1 MHAALAVRLVG
12 PRRRKVWW
20 RKTVKVLRRVFLY
33 QPQSEAMMQA
43 ARNPLFLDTTRARVY
58 LVMLQIL
65 FVAILVVQRL
75 RTLPVTQLQGIL
87 LAVLAIL
94 MVALLVAP
102 RRLLTT
108 TWFIALLSLGDS
120 AVLLHTM
127 QHVSTIEP
135 WIICEFLLL
144 MVTVSYAPSVPKI
157 VVLSG
162 LVAGLYALSLYRL
175 GLFET
180 DHVLLLPV
188 LLCISLAFASKARIV
203 QAEIERITE
212 TDEQTRNRTM
222 TDALTGLPNRAQ
234 FLEHMARAI
243 QCSRADGNTQFAI
256 LFIDLDGFKPI
267 NDRLGHKA
275 GDAVL
280 RHTAKRFQACMRK
293 GDLVGRYGGDEF
305 TLLVHHVTGPADA
318 IRVAERV
325 LAKLKE
331 PIDVGEPVMVG
342 ASIGIALSTDL
353 HERPEDMIRDADGAM
368 YRAKAQ
374 GKNQY
379 VVSDQARDIPNVEL
393 KDRLKRVVRA
403 RW

>member
-1 MHAALAVRLVG
+1 MRDDHNP
-12 PRRRKVWW
+12 PR
-20 RKTVKVLRRVFLY
+20 TG
-33 QPQSEAMMQA
+33 
-43 ARNPLFLDTTRARVY
+43 TTRTRVY
-58 LVMLQIL
+58 LVTLQLL
-65 FVAILVVQRL
+65 FVAILGEQIL
-75 RTLPVTQLQGIL
+75 RTLPVTRLQGIL
-87 LAVLAIL
+87 LAVLSVL
-94 MVALLVAP
+94 TVTLLAVP
-102 RRLLTT
+102 RTQLGT

-120 AVLLHTM
+120 AVLLHMM
-127 QHVSTIEP
+127 QHVPTMEP
-135 WIICEFLLL
+135 WIMCEFLLL
-144 MVTVSYAPSVPKI
+144 MVMVSYAPSVPKI
-157 VVLSG
+157 VFLSG
-162 LVAGLYALSLYRL
+162 LVAGSYALSLYRL
-175 GLFET
+175 GLFGT
-180 DHVLLLPV
+180 DHVFLLPV
-188 LLCISLAFASKARIV
+188 LLCVTLAFVSKARIA

-212 TDEQTRNRTM
+212 TDEQARDKTM
-222 TDALTGLPNRAQ
+222 MDALTGLPNRAQ
-234 FLEHMARAI
+234 FLERVARAI
-243 QCSRADGNTQFAI
+243 QCGRADRDVQFAI

-293 GDLVGRYGGDEF
+293 GDIVGRYGGDEF
-305 TLLVHHVTGPADA
+305 TLLIHHVTGEADA

-342 ASIGIALSTDL
+342 ASIGIALSTNL
-353 HERPEDMIRDADGAM
+353 HERPEDLIRDADGAM

-379 VVSDQARDIPNVEL
+379 VLSDQAHDIPNEEL

>member
-1 MHAALAVRLVG
+1 
-12 PRRRKVWW
+12 
-20 RKTVKVLRRVFLY
+20 
-33 QPQSEAMMQA
+33 MMQA
-43 ARNPLFLDTTRARVY
+43 RHNPQHPDTTRARVY
-58 LVMLQIL
+58 LVTLQLL
-65 FVAILVVQRL
+65 FVAILGEQLL
-75 RTLPVTQLQGIL
+75 RTVPVTRLQGIPFAV
-87 LAVLAIL
+87 LAVLTL
-94 MVALLVAP
+94 TLLAAP
-102 RRLLTT
+102 RRWLTT
-108 TWFIALLSLGDS
+108 AWFIALLSLGDS

-127 QHVSTIEP
+127 QHVPTIEP
-135 WIICEFLLL
+135 WIMCEFLLL
-144 MVTVSYAPSVPKI
+144 MVAVSYAPSVPKI

-162 LVAGLYALSLYRL
+162 LVAGLYALALYRL
-175 GLFET
+175 GLFGT

-188 LLCISLAFASKARIV
+188 LLCVALAFAGKARIV

-212 TDEQTRNRTM
+212 TEEQARYKTM

-234 FLEHMARAI
+234 FLEQVASAI
-243 QCSRADGNTQFAI
+243 QSGRADRDFQFAI

-293 GDLVGRYGGDEF
+293 GDIVARYGGDEF
-305 TLLVHHVTGPADA
+305 TLLVNHVTGDADA

-342 ASIGIALSTDL
+342 ASIGIALSTNL
-353 HERPEDMIRDADGAM
+353 HERPEDLIRDADGAM

-379 VVSDQARDIPNVEL
+379 VFSEQARDLPKEEL
-393 KDRLKRVVRA
+393 KDRWRRVVRA

>member
-1 MHAALAVRLVG
+1 
-12 PRRRKVWW
+12 
-20 RKTVKVLRRVFLY
+20 
-33 QPQSEAMMQA
+33 MQA
-43 ARNPLFLDTTRARVY
+43 GRNPQVQDTTRARVY
-58 LVMLQIL
+58 LVMLQLL
-65 FVAILVVQRL
+65 FVAILVEQLL
-75 RTLPVTQLQGIL
+75 RTLPITQLQSIL

-94 MVALLVAP
+94 MVTLLAAP

-108 TWFIALLSLGDS
+108 TWFIALLSFGNS

-135 WIICEFLLL
+135 WIMCEFLLL
-144 MVTVSYAPSVPKI
+144 MVTVSYAPSIPKI
-157 VVLSG
+157 VVLSA
-162 LVAGLYALSLYRL
+162 LVAGLYALSIYRL
-175 GLFET
+175 GLFGT
-180 DHVLLLPV
+180 DHVFLLPA
-188 LLCISLAFASKARIV
+188 LLCVVLAFAGKARIV

-212 TDEQTRNRTM
+212 TDEQTRYRTM

-234 FLEHMARAI
+234 FLDQVARAI
-243 QCSRADGNTQFAI
+243 QCSRANGDVQFAI

-275 GDAVL
+275 GDVVL

-293 GDLVGRYGGDEF
+293 GDIVGRYGGDEF
-305 TLLVHHVTGPADA
+305 ALLVNHVVGPADA
-318 IRVAERV
+318 MHVAERV

-342 ASIGIALSTDL
+342 ASIGIALSTNL

-379 VVSDQARDIPNVEL
+379 VFSDQARDIPNGEL
-393 KDRLKRVVRA
+393 KERLKRVVRS

>member
-1 MHAALAVRLVG
+1 MRA
-12 PRRRKVWW
+12 
-20 RKTVKVLRRVFLY
+20 
-33 QPQSEAMMQA
+33 Q
-43 ARNPLFLDTTRARVY
+43 RNPPFLDTTRTRGY
-58 LVMLQIL
+58 LITFQLL
-65 FVAILVVQRL
+65 FVVILVEP
-75 RTLPVTQLQGIL
+75 LPRILPGPQLQGL
-87 LAVLAIL
+87 LLTVLAIL
-94 MVALLVAP
+94 TVTLLAAP

-108 TWFIALLSLGDS
+108 PWFIALLSLGNS

-127 QHVSTIEP
+127 QHVSTLEP
-135 WIICEFLLL
+135 WILCEFLLL
-144 MVTVSYAPSVPKI
+144 MVLVSYAPSVPTI

-162 LVAGLYALSLYRL
+162 LVTGLYALSLSRL
-175 GLFET
+175 GMIGT
-180 DHVLLLPV
+180 DHAFLVPV
-188 LLCISLAFASKARIV
+188 LLCVSLAFIGKARIV
-203 QAEIERITE
+203 QAEIERLTE
-212 TDEQTRNRTM
+212 TDEQTRYRTM

-234 FLEHMARAI
+234 FLERVARAI
-243 QCSRADGNTQFAI
+243 ECNRGDKDAQFAI

-280 RHTAKRFQACMRK
+280 RHAAKRFQACMRK

-305 TLLVHHVTGPADA
+305 TLLVHHVIGPADA
-318 IRVAERV
+318 IHVSERV

-331 PIDVGEPVMVG
+331 PIDVGEPVLVG
-342 ASIGIALSTDL
+342 ASIGIALSTNL

-379 VVSDQARDIPNVEL
+379 VFSDQARDLPSAEL
-393 KDRLKRVVRA
+393 KDRLKRVVRG

>member
-1 MHAALAVRLVG
+1 MFRH
-12 PRRRKVWW
+12 
-20 RKTVKVLRRVFLY
+20 

-43 ARNPLFLDTTRARVY
+43 QRNPQFPDTTRARVY
-58 LVMLQIL
+58 LVTLQLL
-65 FVAILVVQRL
+65 FVAILVEQLL
-75 RTLPVTQLQGIL
+75 RTLPITQLQGVL
-87 LAVLAIL
+87 LSVLAIL
-94 MVALLVAP
+94 MVTLLAAP

-108 TWFIALLSLGDS
+108 TWFIALLSLGD
-120 AVLLHTM
+120 AVVLLHTM

-135 WIICEFLLL
+135 WIMCEFLLL

-157 VVLSG
+157 VVFSG
-162 LVAGLYALSLYRL
+162 LVAGLYALSLYQL

-180 DHVLLLPV
+180 DHVFLLPV
-188 LLCISLAFASKARIV
+188 LLCVALAFAGKARIV

-212 TDEQTRNRTM
+212 TDEQTRYKTM

-234 FLEHMARAI
+234 FLDHVARAI
-243 QCSRADGNTQFAI
+243 QCGRADGDIQFAI

-293 GDLVGRYGGDEF
+293 GDIVGRYGGDEF
-305 TLLVHHVTGPADA
+305 ALLVNHVTGPADA

-342 ASIGIALSTDL
+342 ASIGIALSTNL

-379 VVSDQARDIPNVEL
+379 VFSDQVRDIPNEEL
-393 KDRLKRVVRA
+393 KDRLRRVVRA